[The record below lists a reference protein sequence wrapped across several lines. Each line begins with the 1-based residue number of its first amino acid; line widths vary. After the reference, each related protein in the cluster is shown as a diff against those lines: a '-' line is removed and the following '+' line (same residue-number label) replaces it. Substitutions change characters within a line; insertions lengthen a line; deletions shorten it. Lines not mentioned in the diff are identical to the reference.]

1 MARPKHIEGEPTA
14 YDRIAEAY
22 WAELA
27 EKEYSKITITSL
39 ARRAGVN
46 HNLLY
51 YYFQNID
58 EMAIRFFEDNTTGQF
73 SARFFINALLQG
85 KDVSPAIDGSTLKKL
100 QRVKLYARGDS
111 AYLTGIFQKA
121 LINTW
126 LDGSDQTW
134 DMLSPEDRF
143 DLLFVIGGLT
153 TILGNAELSDTP
165 DKMLDF
171 SRREIGVSTRDTLN
185 RIRGERTII
194 TAALPYKQT

>member
-1 MARPKHIEGEPTA
+1 MARPKHNEGEPTA

-22 WAELA
+22 WTELA

-73 SARFFINALLQG
+73 SARYFINALLQG
-85 KDVSPAIDGSTLKKL
+85 EDISPVIDGSTLKKL

-121 LINTW
+121 LIQTW

-153 TILGNAELSDTP
+153 TILGNEALSDTP
-165 DKMLDF
+165 DKMLGF

-185 RIRGERTII
+185 RIRGEK
-194 TAALPYKQT
+194 AANYSLPSL